1 MNARH
6 ILWCASFLLL
16 AGCAHPT
23 IPGPQLTCL
32 PEGFGFDGHFQT
44 TQRFLPGRQVVEQ
57 RGYVV
62 TGQDPT
68 ANYILIMT
76 LSGATSYESLLQN
89 WNTAVDR
96 TGSAEWGPLQPLP
109 MKDLEAWYWRA
120 EWHDDEQLIARD
132 LVAVVSDEGSD
143 RTYVLDFHASSPKY
157 MDEAIMQNA
166 LVSFR
171 VKPKGAVSF
180 AKLGAVIALAAGFAF
195 VYTRARGSLA

>member
-1 MNARH
+1 TAPRHRRPASPSSHAQASLPSGRSIDDLSEGSSLNARH

-44 TQRFLPGRQVVEQ
+44 TQRFLPGRHVVEQ

-109 MKDLEAWYWRA
+109 M
-120 EWHDDEQLIARD
+120 
-132 LVAVVSDEGSD
+132 
-143 RTYVLDFHASSPKY
+143 
-157 MDEAIMQNA
+157 
-166 LVSFR
+166 
-171 VKPKGAVSF
+171 
-180 AKLGAVIALAAGFAF
+180 
-195 VYTRARGSLA
+195 